1 MIIEGKNAVSEALK
15 GNVTIEKVMVQKDV
29 QNKGIFQ
36 IVKECRERRITVH
49 TVEKSAL
56 DRLSPSGRHQGV
68 LAISTEFTYSEFDEL
83 LENKSEK
90 GLLIILLDGIEDPHN
105 LGAIIRVAEC
115 AGADGI
121 IIPRRRSCGV
131 TDTAV
136 KVSSGASSYVKIAKV
151 ANIND
156 AVRELKERGV
166 TVFAADMDG
175 ECWCGTDLDCS
186 IGIVIGS
193 EGAGV
198 GRLIK
203 EKCDGV
209 LSLPMKGKINS
220 LNASVAAGV
229 ILYEAA
235 RQRSGI
241 SAFSENS

>member
-68 LAISTEFTYSEFDEL
+68 LAISTEFTYSELDEL

-175 ECWCGTDLDCS
+175 ESIYKTDLRGDVAF
-186 IGIVIGS
+186 VIGG
-193 EGAGV
+193 EGSGV
-198 GRLIK
+198 HALTRKL
-203 EKCDGV
+203 CDGV
-209 LSLPMKGKINS
+209 VSLPQNGKVNS
-220 LNASVAAGV
+220 LNASVATGIV
-229 ILYEAA
+229 VYECV
-235 RQRSGI
+235 RQKG
-241 SAFSENS
+241 

>member
-36 IVKECRERRITVH
+36 IVKECRERKITVH

-83 LENKSEK
+83 LENRSEK

-121 IIPRRRSCGV
+121 VIPRRRSCGV

-175 ECWCGTDLDCS
+175 ESIYKTDLRGDVAF
-186 IGIVIGS
+186 VIGG
-193 EGAGV
+193 EGSGV
-198 GRLIK
+198 HALTRKL
-203 EKCDGV
+203 CDGV
-209 LSLPMKGKINS
+209 VSLPQNGKVNS
-220 LNASVAAGV
+220 LNASVATGIV
-229 ILYEAA
+229 VYECV
-235 RQRSGI
+235 RQKG
-241 SAFSENS
+241 

>member
-36 IVKECRERRITVH
+36 IVKECRERKITVH

-175 ECWCGTDLDCS
+175 ESIYKTDLRGDVAF
-186 IGIVIGS
+186 VIGG
-193 EGAGV
+193 EGSGV
-198 GRLIK
+198 HALTRKL
-203 EKCDGV
+203 CDGV
-209 LSLPMKGKINS
+209 VSLPQNGKVNS
-220 LNASVAAGV
+220 LNASVATGIV
-229 ILYEAA
+229 VYECV
-235 RQRSGI
+235 RQKG
-241 SAFSENS
+241 

>member
-175 ECWCGTDLDCS
+175 ESIYKTDLRGDVAF
-186 IGIVIGS
+186 VIGG
-193 EGAGV
+193 EGSGV
-198 GRLIK
+198 HALTRKL
-203 EKCDGV
+203 CDGV
-209 LSLPMKGKINS
+209 VALPQNGKINS
-220 LNASVAAGV
+220 LNASVAAGITV
-229 ILYEAA
+229 YECL
-235 RQRSGI
+235 RQK
-241 SAFSENS
+241 NL

>member
-36 IVKECRERRITVH
+36 IVKECRERKITVH

-121 IIPRRRSCGV
+121 VIPRRRSCGV

-175 ECWCGTDLDCS
+175 ESIYKTDLRGDVAF
-186 IGIVIGS
+186 VIGG
-193 EGAGV
+193 EGSGV
-198 GRLIK
+198 HALTRKL
-203 EKCDGV
+203 CDGV
-209 LSLPMKGKINS
+209 VSLPQNGKVNS
-220 LNASVAAGV
+220 LNASVATGIV
-229 ILYEAA
+229 VYECV
-235 RQRSGI
+235 RQKG
-241 SAFSENS
+241 

>member
-36 IVKECRERRITVH
+36 IVKECRERKIAVH

-68 LAISTEFTYSEFDEL
+68 LAISTEFTYTEFDEL

-175 ECWCGTDLDCS
+175 ESIYKTDLRGDVAF
-186 IGIVIGS
+186 VIGG
-193 EGAGV
+193 EGSGV
-198 GRLIK
+198 HALTRKL
-203 EKCDGV
+203 CDGV
-209 LSLPMKGKINS
+209 VSLPQNGKVNS
-220 LNASVAAGV
+220 LNASVATGIV
-229 ILYEAA
+229 VYECV
-235 RQRSGI
+235 RQKR
-241 SAFSENS
+241 

>member
-36 IVKECRERRITVH
+36 IVKECRERKITVH

-90 GLLIILLDGIEDPHN
+90 GLLIIVLDGIEDPHN

-175 ECWCGTDLDCS
+175 ESIYKTDLRGDVAF
-186 IGIVIGS
+186 VIGG
-193 EGAGV
+193 EGSGV
-198 GRLIK
+198 HALTRKL
-203 EKCDGV
+203 CDGV
-209 LSLPMKGKINS
+209 VSLPQNGKVNS
-220 LNASVAAGV
+220 LNASVATGIV
-229 ILYEAA
+229 VYECV
-235 RQRSGI
+235 RQKG
-241 SAFSENS
+241 

>member
-36 IVKECRERRITVH
+36 IVKECRERKITVH

-166 TVFAADMDG
+166 TIFAADMDG
-175 ECWCGTDLDCS
+175 ESIYKTDLRGDVAF
-186 IGIVIGS
+186 VIGG
-193 EGAGV
+193 EGSGV
-198 GRLIK
+198 HALTRKL
-203 EKCDGV
+203 CDGV
-209 LSLPMKGKINS
+209 VSLPQNGKVNS
-220 LNASVAAGV
+220 LNASVATGIV
-229 ILYEAA
+229 VYECV
-235 RQRSGI
+235 RQKG
-241 SAFSENS
+241 

>member
-15 GNVTIEKVMVQKDV
+15 GNGTIEKVMVQKDV

-121 IIPRRRSCGV
+121 IIQRRRSCGV
-131 TDTAV
+131 TDTVV

-175 ECWCGTDLDCS
+175 ESIYKTDLRGDVAF
-186 IGIVIGS
+186 VIGG
-193 EGAGV
+193 EGSGV
-198 GRLIK
+198 HALTRKL
-203 EKCDGV
+203 CDGV
-209 LSLPMKGKINS
+209 VSLPQNGKVNS
-220 LNASVAAGV
+220 LNASVATGIV
-229 ILYEAA
+229 VYECV
-235 RQRSGI
+235 RQKG
-241 SAFSENS
+241 

>member
-175 ECWCGTDLDCS
+175 ESIYKTDLRGDVAF
-186 IGIVIGS
+186 VIGG
-193 EGAGV
+193 EGSGV
-198 GRLIK
+198 HALTRKL
-203 EKCDGV
+203 CDGV
-209 LSLPMKGKINS
+209 VSLPQNGKVNS
-220 LNASVAAGV
+220 PNASVATGIV
-229 ILYEAA
+229 VYECV
-235 RQRSGI
+235 RQKG
-241 SAFSENS
+241 

>member
-36 IVKECRERRITVH
+36 IVKECRERKITVH

-83 LENKSEK
+83 LANKSEK

-175 ECWCGTDLDCS
+175 ESIYKTDLRGDVAF
-186 IGIVIGS
+186 VIGG
-193 EGAGV
+193 EGSGV
-198 GRLIK
+198 HALTRKL
-203 EKCDGV
+203 CDGV
-209 LSLPMKGKINS
+209 VSLPQNGKVNS
-220 LNASVAAGV
+220 LNASVATGIV
-229 ILYEAA
+229 VYECV
-235 RQRSGI
+235 RQKG
-241 SAFSENS
+241 

>member
-15 GNVTIEKVMVQKDV
+15 GNLTIEKVMVQKDV

-36 IVKECRERRITVH
+36 IVKECRERKITVH

-121 IIPRRRSCGV
+121 VIPRRRSCGV

-175 ECWCGTDLDCS
+175 ESIYKTDLRGDVAF
-186 IGIVIGS
+186 VIGG
-193 EGAGV
+193 EGSGV
-198 GRLIK
+198 HALTRKL
-203 EKCDGV
+203 CDGV
-209 LSLPMKGKINS
+209 VSLPQNGKVNS
-220 LNASVAAGV
+220 LNASVATGIV
-229 ILYEAA
+229 VYECV
-235 RQRSGI
+235 RQKG
-241 SAFSENS
+241 